1 MTSSAQEIY
10 TILVRRIIR
19 DHYPREKALP
29 SERDIADEFETS
41 RTVIRGVLKRLE
53 SEKYVEMVSPRKRR
67 ISSAQPASV
76 FDPGSKLV
84 GIIGANNSLAGPDGE
99 LFISQRRIRGLFRQ
113 LDDSGLS
120 SLNLSASC
128 LPP

>member
-53 SEKYVEMVSPRKRR
+53 SEKYVEMVSPHLLRPAGFGLRSRLEAGRHHRSKQLACRAGR
-67 ISSAQPASV
+67 GTVYQPA
-76 FDPGSKLV
+76 
-84 GIIGANNSLAGPDGE
+84 ANPRA
-99 LFISQRRIRGLFRQ
+99 
-113 LDDSGLS
+113 
-120 SLNLSASC
+120 
-128 LPP
+128 LPAA

>member
-67 ISSAQPASV
+67 ISSAGFGLRPRLETGRHHRSKQLACRAGRGTVHQPA
-76 FDPGSKLV
+76 
-84 GIIGANNSLAGPDGE
+84 ANPRA
-99 LFISQRRIRGLFRQ
+99 
-113 LDDSGLS
+113 
-120 SLNLSASC
+120 
-128 LPP
+128 LPAA